1 MSVTYHAATMRPLQ
15 TLVHTLVP
23 VFAALTLAACTT
35 VSGTG
40 RSQLNM
46 MSPAQEKELGASAYA
61 EMLGEPGVKTL
72 SSGADYE
79 RVQRVGGRITAAS
92 ARLHPKAV
100 QGFEWQW
107 SVIDD
112 DKTVNAWALPG
123 GKSAVYTG
131 MLRMAKSDDEL
142 AVVMGH
148 EASHAIARHGGE
160 RISSGIALEAALTGA
175 GFAVSGLEPAEQT
188 AVMGAL
194 GVGSQFGVALPW
206 SRMQESE
213 ADELGLFIAA
223 DAGYD
228 PRAAIP
234 LWTRMGASGGGGTPE
249 FMSTHPSEG
258 TRIQRLN
265 KLMPQ
270 AMKRYEAAKA
280 RDGGPAPGSTPQA

>member
-1 MSVTYHAATMRPLQ
+1 
-15 TLVHTLVP
+15 

-46 MSPAQEKELGASAYA
+46 MSPSQEKELGASAYA
-61 EMLGEPGVKTL
+61 EMLGEPGVKTIG
-72 SSGADYE
+72 SGADYD

-107 SVIDD
+107 TVIDD

-175 GFAVSGLEPAEQT
+175 GFALSGLEPAEQT

-194 GVGSQFGVALPW
+194 GVGSQYGVALPW

-234 LWTRMGASGGGGTPE
+234 LWQRMGESGGGTPE